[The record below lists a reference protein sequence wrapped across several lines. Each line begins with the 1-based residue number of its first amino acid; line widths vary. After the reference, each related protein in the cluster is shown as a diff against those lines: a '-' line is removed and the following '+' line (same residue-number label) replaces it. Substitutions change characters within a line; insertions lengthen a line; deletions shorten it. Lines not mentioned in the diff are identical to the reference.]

1 MLNETDSIVGVVRY
15 SISLFLKP
23 RLLLRVLAQS
33 GQVSDRT
40 ESAPAS
46 AMKIHAVTNAL
57 CIMLD
62 TR

>member
-40 ESAPAS
+40 ESASAS
-46 AMKIHAVTNAL
+46 AMKILAVTNAL